1 MQGGMY
7 KDLRRQ
13 SAEEIVE
20 LDLPGYAIGGL
31 SVGEPK
37 ELMLDVMDDCVDR
50 LPADKARYLMGVG
63 TPDYLFEG
71 VERGIDMFDCV
82 LPTRIARHGLCMTS
96 HGRVNIKMLSTSGIL
111 RRWTQNVTATPAA
124 TIPGPICATC
134 SKPTRCCRPCCCPI
148 TTSTFC

>member
-1 MQGGMY
+1 MY

-37 ELMLDVMDDCVDR
+37 DLMLEVLDDCVDY

-63 TPDYLFEG
+63 GPDYLFEG
-71 VERGIDMFDCV
+71 VERGVDMFDCV
-82 LPTRIARHGLCMTS
+82 LPTRIARHGLAMTS
-96 HGRVNIKMLSTSGIL
+96 HGRVNIKNAKFEKTLHHWM
-111 RRWTQNVTATPAA
+111 QNATA
-124 TIPGPICATC
+124 IPVRIIQKHICVIS
-134 SKPTRCCRPCCCPI
+134 SKLTRCCLLCCCPI
-148 TTSTFC
+148 TISIFC

>member
-37 ELMLDVMDDCVDR
+37 ELMLDILDDCVDY
-50 LPADKARYLMGVG
+50 LPEDKARYLMGVG
-63 TPDYLFEG
+63 SPDYL
-71 VERGIDMFDCV
+71 
-82 LPTRIARHGLCMTS
+82 
-96 HGRVNIKMLSTSGIL
+96 L
-111 RRWTQNVTATPAA
+111 RALQEA
-124 TIPGPICATC
+124 
-134 SKPTRCCRPCCCPI
+134 
-148 TTSTFC
+148 